1 MKIEIAENLIYSYLK
16 HVEGCRIV
24 QTNWK
29 TSNQW
34 TITEHDKI
42 LSKELFAKF
51 KQSISLS
58 GIFKKYSF
66 EQLIRQ
72 AEIDVLG
79 INPAEKSVFG
89 IDIAF
94 HSAGVNYG
102 NKNETNT
109 RIVKKILRTVLI
121 MQSYFSEFE
130 KVNSYFI
137 APKTNRANVEP
148 ILDLINEANEI
159 IGDEMITI
167 SFITNDDF
175 FEGIVEPTIKRIDED
190 NDTSEL
196 FIRSIKLIQLDKRKK
211 LSEYSK
217 KSKSKHIVQPNNL
230 YNTEKKEVNNMKIG
244 QFVQHSMRDIYNNKL
259 ITDEELERL
268 QNIDYSN
275 KVFRQNLE
283 ILRHKS
289 REISGADGRNR
300 YYARELFFGDYHLTS
315 QWVEKHWEPFLS
327 WLEEIKKTK

>member
-196 FIRSIKLIQLDKRKK
+196 FIQKNLKVNILFNQIIYIILRKKKLI
-211 LSEYSK
+211 
-217 KSKSKHIVQPNNL
+217 I
-230 YNTEKKEVNNMKIG
+230 
-244 QFVQHSMRDIYNNKL
+244 
-259 ITDEELERL
+259 
-268 QNIDYSN
+268 
-275 KVFRQNLE
+275 
-283 ILRHKS
+283 
-289 REISGADGRNR
+289 
-300 YYARELFFGDYHLTS
+300 
-315 QWVEKHWEPFLS
+315 
-327 WLEEIKKTK
+327 